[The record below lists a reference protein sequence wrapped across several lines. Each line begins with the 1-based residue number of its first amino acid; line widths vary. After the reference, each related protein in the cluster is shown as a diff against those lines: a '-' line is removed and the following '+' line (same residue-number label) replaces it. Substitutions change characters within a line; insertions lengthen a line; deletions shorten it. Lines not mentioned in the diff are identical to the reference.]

1 MSPLSVAQYLEPGP
15 GQFDLVVFDEASQLQ
30 TCKAV
35 GALSRAKEAVIVGD
49 PKQMPPTSFFQ
60 GKVGDEDYEEVADL
74 ESVLEDCLALNM
86 PQTYLRWHYRSRHES
101 LIAFSNKRFYENR
114 MLTFPSADDRTSHV
128 AFRKVEGTFERGG
141 ARVNRAEAEAVV
153 AEIARRH
160 KDPALSGQSVGVVT
174 FNIPQQTLIEDLFQ
188 QACAADASLDAWAHA
203 GDEPVFIKNLENVQ
217 GDERDAILFS
227 ITYAPDANGRMSMNF
242 GPINREGGW
251 RRLNVAVTRARQ
263 GMVVF
268 SSIEPTDID
277 LNRTS
282 SAGPASLRAFLEY
295 ARRGSFGSVSVE
307 EMRASGTDDAIARE
321 LCERLA
327 ALGYRTKTNVGR
339 SAYRVDVA
347 VVDPADEGRYLAG
360 ILLDG
365 RFYRMAGTTRDREIA
380 QPELLEGL
388 GWKVIRVWAID
399 WWEDPDAVVDEVRRF
414 LEGVLGEK
422 GETIPTPGSAV
433 VAQGDGPALAPAAA
447 PGCAEGHVATESET
461 ELEAAPASEP
471 APAPAPEPRPEQRPE
486 PAPQPSPE
494 APPAYPRTGR
504 RGAREGCR
512 GGECRARLRRTR
524 VRGARGRRG
533 RARRRLAGRR
543 PGGGI
548 RAASRLQDGPAGAGG
563 PGCGPPG
570 S

>member
-1 MSPLSVAQYLEPGP
+1 M
-15 GQFDLVVFDEASQLQ
+15 
-30 TCKAV
+30 
-35 GALSRAKEAVIVGD
+35 GD

-60 GKVGDEDYEEVADL
+60 GKAREEDYEEVSDL

-86 PQTYLRWHYRSRHES
+86 PQAYLRWHYRSRHES

-128 AFRKVEGTFERGG
+128 VFRKVEGTFERGG

-188 QACAADASLDAWAHA
+188 QACIADPSLDSWAHA

-295 ARRGSFGSVSVE
+295 ARRGSFGSVSVA
-307 EMRASGTDDAIARE
+307 EMQASETDDTIARE

-347 VVDPADEGRYLAG
+347 VVDSANEGRYLAG

-388 GWKVIRVWAID
+388 GWRVTRVWAID

-414 LEGVLGEK
+414 LEEALGEK
-422 GETIPTPGSAV
+422 GEPIPAPGT
-433 VAQGDGPALAPAAA
+433 AAA
-447 PGCAEGHVATESET
+447 AREDTF
-461 ELEAAPASEP
+461 
-471 APAPAPEPRPEQRPE
+471 APAPA
-486 PAPQPSPE
+486 S
-494 APPAYPRTGR
+494 
-504 RGAREGCR
+504 
-512 GGECRARLRRTR
+512 
-524 VRGARGRRG
+524 
-533 RARRRLAGRR
+533 
-543 PGGGI
+543 
-548 RAASRLQDGPAGAGG
+548 AAACA
-563 PGCGPPG
+563 
-570 S
+570 